1 MKIALIG
8 ATGRTGAHV
17 LTTALDHGHDV
28 TVLVRDPAKLPAE
41 ARDRFRVVVG
51 DATEPGDL
59 ADLLGGADAVVSA
72 LGPKGKEGGLHARAA
87 RALVDQMTAGGPR
100 RFVGV
105 SAAGIDV
112 PGDRKARK
120 DKLIS
125 WLVRTTGGEMA
136 KDKPA
141 EYAVWAASGLDWT
154 LVRPPRLIDRQASG
168 RPLEHDA
175 HHSTRSITITRE
187 ELAAFLIEVV
197 EQHLYSCAA
206 PFVATGSRR

>member
-41 ARDRFRVVVG
+41 VRDRVRVVVG
-51 DATEPGDL
+51 DATDPGHL
-59 ADLLGGADAVVSA
+59 ADLIDGADAVVSA
-72 LGPKGKEGGLHARAA
+72 LGPSGKEGSLHARTAQ
-87 RALVDQMTAGGPR
+87 ALVDLMTTRGPR

-112 PGDRKARK
+112 PGDRKATR
-120 DKLIS
+120 DKVIS
-125 WLVRTTGGEMA
+125 WLLSTIGGKTA

-141 EYAVWAASGLDWT
+141 EYAIWAASGLDWT
-154 LVRPPRLIDRQASG
+154 LVRPPRLTDGGAST
-168 RPLEHDA
+168 RPVEHDA
-175 HHSTRSITITRE
+175 HRSTRSTTITRE

-197 EQHLYSCAA
+197 EQHLYPCAA

>member
-8 ATGRTGAHV
+8 ATGRTGAHL

-28 TVLVRDPAKLPAE
+28 TVLIRDPAKLPAE
-41 ARDRFRVVVG
+41 ARERVRVVVG
-51 DATEPGDL
+51 DATSPDDL
-59 ADLLGGADAVVSA
+59 ADLLDGAEVVVSA
-72 LGPKGKEGGLHARAA
+72 LGPSGKEGGLHARVAQA
-87 RALVDQMTAGGPR
+87 MVDQMTARGPR

-112 PGDRKARK
+112 PGDRKPPK

-141 EYAVWAASGLDWT
+141 EYAIWAASDLDWT
-154 LVRPPRLIDRQASG
+154 LVRPPRLVDGPVTG
-168 RPLEHDA
+168 RPLEHDP
-175 HHSTRSITITRE
+175 HHSTRSITITRGD
-187 ELAAFLIEVV
+187 LAAFVIDVV
-197 EQHLYSCAA
+197 EDNLYLRTA
-206 PFVATGSRR
+206 PFVATGRRR